1 MESMREKEESL
12 REYACIG
19 DIEGTTY
26 LANLGINV
34 NSQNSN
40 NGWTALHWACKRNHL
55 SIVALLLKYGADKTL
70 KSFHNQ
76 LPHDLTYDQNIINL
90 LNTTDNKKCN
100 ISNLSDSVNKSPDN
114 LIIIPNYLQNPKF
127 IHAKPQIKDR
137 SYKSNKENFDK
148 TQDLNSSD
156 KGIYCHFCGNYNLL
170 KNNQIHNSHP
180 STDNTDFIIKAR
192 IADSIIH
199 DFVEIHLNHLS
210 NQHLTLE
217 GFGLECLKQLITSNL
232 YNQPFFQILTVN
244 DYKRCRINM
253 SLPLYLE
260 FIQKIAQTNFSKRS
274 SIQGDKQVPK
284 NENDQF
290 PWKYATNFLKIRK
303 LPNTVLTKNQ
313 QLSSLESFQEIELIL
328 DTQFYETILKTSKI
342 SSLTKNDYSPDY
354 SFIKKTSWVIG
365 AKVFAPI
372 KNKIA
377 LACSNKQSTI
387 GHNFSFDSRN
397 LDINHYNRK
406 LYNNGT
412 NLTSIININD
422 SHLTNPN
429 ASDNHFI
436 DCDDPIIEEEA
447 ITGSSHPDVPLY
459 IPNKNKSESKAGTKL
474 QQKLSV

>member
-90 LNTTDNKKCN
+90 LNTN
-100 ISNLSDSVNKSPDN
+100 
-114 LIIIPNYLQNPKF
+114 
-127 IHAKPQIKDR
+127 
-137 SYKSNKENFDK
+137 
-148 TQDLNSSD
+148 
-156 KGIYCHFCGNYNLL
+156 
-170 KNNQIHNSHP
+170 
-180 STDNTDFIIKAR
+180 FIIKAR

-474 QQKLSV
+474 QQKLSVWISI